1 MAVAPTLEV
10 PVVVDVTT
18 FKNTGK
24 DYAVQFNLGPLET
37 FIRVG
42 MRRLD
47 RRQRCAHCGNRRIC
61 FVVGVG
67 ELLASPPSCAKCAGL
82 RR

>member
-1 MAVAPTLEV
+1 MAEAPGTHQPLV
-10 PVVVDVTT
+10 GWTT
-18 FKNTGK
+18 MKPD

-47 RRQRCAHCGNRRIC
+47 RRQRCAHCGKRRVC
-61 FVVGVG
+61 FAVGVG
-67 ELLASPPSCAKCAGL
+67 DLLSSPPSCAKCAGL